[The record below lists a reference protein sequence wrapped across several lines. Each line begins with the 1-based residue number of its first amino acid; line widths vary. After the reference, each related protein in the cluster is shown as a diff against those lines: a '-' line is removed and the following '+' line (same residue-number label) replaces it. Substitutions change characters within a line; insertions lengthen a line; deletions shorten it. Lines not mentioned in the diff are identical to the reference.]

1 MCIIETFGPSFFSP
15 SVAWCLRRM
24 ARFCHIKV
32 MRLEVGTF
40 SNVLPCGVWGAAT
53 SRSRDGARGAS
64 PSSLGSS
71 LLSMPGTMLL
81 HLVQGCGWAESCA
94 LLFCSPTL
102 LSSGD
107 GRLGCAT
114 SATGLAKA
122 STLTIKP
129 WGWRGWKAMGS
140 RWEHSLLPGLP
151 SPGLGGFTGG
161 FTSAMGWERAGV
173 EAGAE
178 AKGHRIA
185 WGRPCS

>member
-1 MCIIETFGPSFFSP
+1 MCYLVVCGELPPAGAETGQEE
-15 SVAWCLRRM
+15 L
-24 ARFCHIKV
+24 
-32 MRLEVGTF
+32 
-40 SNVLPCGVWGAAT
+40 
-53 SRSRDGARGAS
+53 S

-81 HLVQGCGWAESCA
+81 HLMQGCGWAESCA
-94 LLFCSPTL
+94 LLFYSPTL

-129 WGWRGWKAMGS
+129 RGWKAMGS
-140 RWEHSLLPGLP
+140 RWEHGLLPGLP

-161 FTSAMGWERAGV
+161 CTSAMGWEWAGV

-178 AKGHRIA
+178 AKRHTIA
-185 WGRPCS
+185 WGRTCS